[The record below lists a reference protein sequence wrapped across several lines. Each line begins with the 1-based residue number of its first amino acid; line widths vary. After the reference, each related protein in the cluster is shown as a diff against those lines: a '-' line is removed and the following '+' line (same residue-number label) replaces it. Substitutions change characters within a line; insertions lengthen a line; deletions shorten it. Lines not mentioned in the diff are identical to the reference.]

1 MEQNE
6 KGLMQW
12 EKDFLISIT
21 ILIIATIIA
30 HIFFYQTAH
39 NINVPMIYTLATF
52 FISRYTKGYGWGI
65 VSSLLSVIFI
75 NWRFTFPYFKI
86 NFMIDGYPMTDV
98 YKRQILGRTPGD
110 WDITTSASPQE
121 VKEIFDHTVDTGI
134 EHGTVTVLM
143 NQDVYKRQL
152 ESCHGIFWNSF
163 FSMKSSVCIV
173 FYI

>member
-12 EKDFLISIT
+12 EKDFLISVT

-86 NFMIDGYPMTDV
+86 NFMIDGYPMTFLG
-98 YKRQILGRTPGD
+98 ILVIAIITNMT
-110 WDITTSASPQE
+110 TTSLNREKEAA
-121 VKEIFDHTVDTGI
+121 VKREKELAKLNEYTSRSMSFR
-134 EHGTVTVLM
+134 LRK
-143 NQDVYKRQL
+143 KRRRCAQ
-152 ESCHGIFWNSF
+152 I
-163 FSMKSSVCIV
+163 
-173 FYI
+173 Y

>member
-52 FISRYTKGYGWGI
+52 FISVI
-65 VSSLLSVIFI
+65 VP
-75 NWRFTFPYFKI
+75 FP
-86 NFMIDGYPMTDV
+86 PS
-98 YKRQILGRTPGD
+98 ILFHPLAD
-110 WDITTSASPQE
+110 
-121 VKEIFDHTVDTGI
+121 
-134 EHGTVTVLM
+134 
-143 NQDVYKRQL
+143 
-152 ESCHGIFWNSF
+152 
-163 FSMKSSVCIV
+163 
-173 FYI
+173 

>member
-52 FISRYTKGYGWGI
+52 
-65 VSSLLSVIFI
+65 LSQDIQ
-75 NWRFTFPYFKI
+75 KD
-86 NFMIDGYPMTDV
+86 MDGE
-98 YKRQILGRTPGD
+98 L
-110 WDITTSASPQE
+110 
-121 VKEIFDHTVDTGI
+121 FLH
-134 EHGTVTVLM
+134 
-143 NQDVYKRQL
+143 
-152 ESCHGIFWNSF
+152 C
-163 FSMKSSVCIV
+163 
-173 FYI
+173 

>member
-52 FISRYTKGYGWGI
+52 
-65 VSSLLSVIFI
+65 LSQDIQKDMDGEL
-75 NWRFTFPYFKI
+75 FP
-86 NFMIDGYPMTDV
+86 
-98 YKRQILGRTPGD
+98 
-110 WDITTSASPQE
+110 
-121 VKEIFDHTVDTGI
+121 H
-134 EHGTVTVLM
+134 
-143 NQDVYKRQL
+143 
-152 ESCHGIFWNSF
+152 C
-163 FSMKSSVCIV
+163 
-173 FYI
+173 

>member
-52 FISRYTKGYGWGI
+52 LFQDIQKD
-65 VSSLLSVIFI
+65 
-75 NWRFTFPYFKI
+75 
-86 NFMIDGYPMTDV
+86 MDGE
-98 YKRQILGRTPGD
+98 L
-110 WDITTSASPQE
+110 
-121 VKEIFDHTVDTGI
+121 FLH
-134 EHGTVTVLM
+134 
-143 NQDVYKRQL
+143 
-152 ESCHGIFWNSF
+152 C
-163 FSMKSSVCIV
+163 
-173 FYI
+173 

>member
-52 FISRYTKGYGWGI
+52 FISR
-65 VSSLLSVIFI
+65 
-75 NWRFTFPYFKI
+75 
-86 NFMIDGYPMTDV
+86 
-98 YKRQILGRTPGD
+98 
-110 WDITTSASPQE
+110 
-121 VKEIFDHTVDTGI
+121 
-134 EHGTVTVLM
+134 
-143 NQDVYKRQL
+143 
-152 ESCHGIFWNSF
+152 
-163 FSMKSSVCIV
+163 
-173 FYI
+173 

>member
-1 MEQNE
+1 MGQNE

-86 NFMIDGYPMTDV
+86 NFMIDGYPMTFLG
-98 YKRQILGRTPGD
+98 ILVIAIITNMT
-110 WDITTSASPQE
+110 TTS
-121 VKEIFDHTVDTGI
+121 
-134 EHGTVTVLM
+134 
-143 NQDVYKRQL
+143 
-152 ESCHGIFWNSF
+152 SF
-163 FSMKSSVCIV
+163 MSGGRCAPCWRRSTRWRFLIVCAACAAAMCWR
-173 FYI
+173 

>member
-52 FISRYTKGYGWGI
+52 FY
-65 VSSLLSVIFI
+65 L
-75 NWRFTFPYFKI
+75 KI
-86 NFMIDGYPMTDV
+86 
-98 YKRQILGRTPGD
+98 YKRIWMGNCFFT
-110 WDITTSASPQE
+110 
-121 VKEIFDHTVDTGI
+121 VKR
-134 EHGTVTVLM
+134 
-143 NQDVYKRQL
+143 Y
-152 ESCHGIFWNSF
+152 
-163 FSMKSSVCIV
+163 
-173 FYI
+173 FY